1 MGRTFWSLKKNK
13 QKKKTSAVASAMQ
26 SMKEKEAVISPL
38 SPLLPIAPPLLPS
51 LAPFINTFQ
60 ASDWSVI
67 DNHAS
72 HTRVSAFIPAL
83 LYIPSCLT
91 WADSRRRSR
100 HHAAP
105 PARSPPPSTTSHP
118 FPPPELGR
126 CFEKRHQRPRPSL
139 SPSLGGRTLRLCGI
153 LILRIQRLLP

>member
-1 MGRTFWSLKKNK
+1 MTQVKLDEQQWLPFSRLINGDVLLVDGSHLLVT
-13 QKKKTSAVASAMQ
+13 QKKKPDKKNPSAVASATQ
-26 SMKEKEAVISPL
+26 STKEKEAVISPL
-38 SPLLPIAPPLLPS
+38 SPLLSLAPPLPS

-72 HTRVSAFIPAL
+72 HIRVSAFIPAL

-100 HHAAP
+100 RRRHRHTT
-105 PARSPPPSTTSHP
+105 PPPSIPLPSPYHL
-118 FPPPELGR
+118 PP
-126 CFEKRHQRPRPSL
+126 
-139 SPSLGGRTLRLCGI
+139 
-153 LILRIQRLLP
+153 